1 MKIRNG
7 YVTNSSSTSFLISLK
22 KDWKK
27 ESFMSA
33 VGADG
38 GSSMNQIFEDL
49 FESVDNQKQE
59 IHRVIEEMDEREL
72 TVSKF
77 LEKEGFDHETVE
89 IVEKLIADGRT
100 VYYGRMHSDAEKSSE
115 VYFCCQSYVVC
126 EDDIYFNGSIGG
138 W

>member
-27 ESFMSA
+27 EAFMSA

-38 GSSMNQIFEDL
+38 ASPMNQIFEDL
-49 FESVDNQKQE
+49 FESIDYQKQE
-59 IHRVIEEMDEREL
+59 IHRVIEERNEKEL

-77 LEKEGFDHETVE
+77 LEREGFDHETVE
-89 IVEKLIADGRT
+89 VVEKLIADGRT
-100 VYYGRMHSDAEKSSE
+100 VYYGRLYSDAEKCSE
-115 VYFCCQSYVVC
+115 VYFCCRSYVVS

>member
-22 KDWKK
+22 KNWGK
-27 ESFMSA
+27 ETFMSA

-38 GSSMNQIFEDL
+38 VSPMNQIFEEL
-49 FESVDNQKQE
+49 FKTINDQKQE
-59 IHRVIEEMDEREL
+59 IHRKIKESDKKDL
-72 TVSKF
+72 TVSEF
-77 LEKEGFDHETVE
+77 LGKEGFDPETVE
-89 IVEKLIADGRT
+89 IVEKLIAEGRT
-100 VYYGRMHSDAEKSSE
+100 VYYGEMNSESGSSTE
-115 VYFCCQSYVVC
+115 TYFCCKSFVVC

>member
-22 KDWKK
+22 DSWKK
-27 ESFMSA
+27 EAFMSA
-33 VGADG
+33 AGADG
-38 GSSMNQIFEDL
+38 QSPMNTIFEDL
-49 FESVDNQKQE
+49 FEAIDSQKQE
-59 IHRVIEEMDEREL
+59 IHKAVKAQREKGL

-77 LEKEGFDHETVE
+77 LEKEGFDHETVDV
-89 IVEKLIADGRT
+89 VERLIADGRE
-100 VYYGRMHSDAEKSSE
+100 VYYGSLQSAGGTCSE
-115 VYFCCQSYVVC
+115 VYFCCRSFVVY

>member
-22 KDWKK
+22 REWGK

-33 VGADG
+33 MGADG
-38 GSSMNQIFEDL
+38 ESSMNQIFEDL
-49 FESVDNQKQE
+49 FETIDYQKQE
-59 IHRVIEEMDEREL
+59 IHRVIEELDQKEL

-89 IVEKLIADGRT
+89 VVENLMADGRT
-100 VYYGRMHSDAEKSSE
+100 VYYGRMHSDAEKCSE
-115 VYFCCQSYVVC
+115 VYFCCRSYVVS

>member
-22 KDWKK
+22 SDWKK
-27 ESFMSA
+27 GSFLSA

-38 GSSMNQIFEDL
+38 VSPMNRMFEDL
-49 FESVDNQKQE
+49 FETIDCEKQE
-59 IHRVIEEMDEREL
+59 IYRVIKEKGEKGL

-77 LEKEGFDHETVE
+77 LKDQGFDQETVE
-89 IVEKLIADGRT
+89 VVEQLIADGRT
-100 VYYGRMHSDAEKSSE
+100 VYYGKLHSDSGKCTEA
-115 VYFCCQSYVVC
+115 YFCCRSYVVS

>member
-22 KDWKK
+22 RDWKK

-38 GSSMNQIFEDL
+38 VSPMNQIFEDL
-49 FESVDNQKQE
+49 FESIDDQKQE
-59 IHRVIEEMDEREL
+59 IHRAIEEMGGEKL
-72 TVSKF
+72 TISEF
-77 LEKEGFDHETVE
+77 LKEEGFDHETVE
-89 IVEKLIADGRT
+89 VVEKLIKDNRT
-100 VYYGRMHSDAEKSSE
+100 VYYGKMHSDAEKYAE
-115 VYFCCQSYVVC
+115 IYFCCRSYVVS
-126 EDDIYFNGSIGG
+126 EDNIYFNGSIGG